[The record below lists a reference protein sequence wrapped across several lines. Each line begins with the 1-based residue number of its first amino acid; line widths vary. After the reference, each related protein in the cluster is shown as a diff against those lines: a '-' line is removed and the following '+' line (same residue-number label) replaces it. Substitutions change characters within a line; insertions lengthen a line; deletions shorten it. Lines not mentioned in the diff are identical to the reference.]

1 MAIDKKRYAVAAF
14 AIATAAI
21 IDEKNISKSKHKAQ
35 GKRTKRMVPQA

>member
-1 MAIDKKRYAVAAF
+1 MPIDKKRYAVAAF

-35 GKRTKRMVPQA
+35 RKRTKRMVPQA